1 MSVQIIPLDDEHKVS
16 QWNHLVDFMQKHK
29 EWYGSYGTRVMGISD
44 AGLNF
49 ARVGKYRVNPEV
61 AIISKE
67 REFNLDYLS
76 KFASGRRPF
85 DDEDKGME
93 YLMANLFAFLPYS
106 VIDSDSKET
115 PNTKLILPQG
125 LQKTPGGYGFTKP
138 PDFEKEKDRLILE
151 PLLRKG
157 ETEVRDFRRWYAP
170 RDGAERGVLRK
181 LIGCI
186 REKYPDMV
194 LLTRFASLWS
204 MFQEPPG
211 ARRLTKEYRQF
222 LADSIWFTGAKGLK
236 QWSRIFPKAM
246 KIGWKSYARND
257 QKMDPSIAD
266 VADLDSPPEYDP
278 GKGGA
283 SVDGDRLTIYGSD
296 GAPRFIKTNIGSDE
310 PIERLL
316 YPDLSS
322 GVGTLICAFPE
333 PFNTAVPVP
342 PRFTDFILTLGVDK
356 ALGLGDVKGLHGV
369 LNIVSGAPVRPATL
383 RP

>member
-1 MSVQIIPLDDEHKVS
+1 MEPSGRLYAQAQGV
-16 QWNHLVDFMQKHK
+16 
-29 EWYGSYGTRVMGISD
+29 GISD

-49 ARVGKYRVNPEV
+49 ARVDKTRVNPEV
-61 AIISKE
+61 AIISKDPQE
-67 REFNLDYLS
+67 NLDYLS
-76 KFASGRRPF
+76 RMASGQRPF

-106 VIDSDSKET
+106 VIDSDSKKT

-125 LQKTPGGYGFTKP
+125 LQKTPGGYGFTTP

-170 RDGAERGVLRK
+170 RDGAVRGVLQK

-194 LLTRFASLWS
+194 LLTRFASPWS
-204 MFQEPPG
+204 LFQEIQE
-211 ARRLTKEYRQF
+211 TKEYRQT
-222 LADSIWFTGAKGLK
+222 LAEHIWFTGAKGLK

-246 KIGWKSYARND
+246 KIGWKSYERNGK
-257 QKMDPSIAD
+257 KMDPSIAD

-296 GAPRFIKTNIGSDE
+296 GTPRFIKTNIGSDG

-322 GVGTLICAFPE
+322 EVGTLICAFPE
-333 PFNTAVPVP
+333 PT

-356 ALGLGDVKGLHGV
+356 SLGLGDVKGLHGV
-369 LNIVSGAPVRPATL
+369 LNIVSGAPVRPAAS
-383 RP
+383 